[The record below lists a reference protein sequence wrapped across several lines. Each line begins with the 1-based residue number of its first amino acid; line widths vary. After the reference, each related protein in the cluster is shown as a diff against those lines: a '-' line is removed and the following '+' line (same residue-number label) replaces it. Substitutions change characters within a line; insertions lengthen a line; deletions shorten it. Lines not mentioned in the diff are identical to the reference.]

1 MAETGWKAKIRT
13 FFKSKAFVYR
23 AWERVE
29 KHIWGSSFRFALD
42 TSTLLFFLQTH
53 TPSEP
58 EMLLKG
64 KQEKDQI
71 CTVASFWVYFIKGDL
86 DLAIL

>member
-1 MAETGWKAKIRT
+1 
-13 FFKSKAFVYR
+13 
-23 AWERVE
+23 
-29 KHIWGSSFRFALD
+29 
-42 TSTLLFFLQTH
+42 
-53 TPSEP
+53 
-58 EMLLKG
+58 MLLKG